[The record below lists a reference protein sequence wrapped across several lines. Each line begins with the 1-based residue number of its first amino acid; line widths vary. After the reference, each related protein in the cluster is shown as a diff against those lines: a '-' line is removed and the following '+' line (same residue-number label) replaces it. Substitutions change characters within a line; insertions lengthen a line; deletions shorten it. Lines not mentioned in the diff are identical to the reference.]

1 MTGRRARATGSTPAE
16 GVGARLRVLVFVCGR
31 DHRVQ
36 SNLHDALSQHC
47 LSQPPDDQA
56 LKTMR
61 GQRAKEKQEAAS
73 PLAPPEGTGAACTL
87 IRAPQD
93 LSGPTSRIRDVGHLS
108 QQQEEPHEPQV
119 CPAEA
124 LAHVL
129 LASVTSLVPEKPE

>member
-16 GVGARLRVLVFVCGR
+16 GVGARLRVLVFVC

-87 IRAPQD
+87 I
-93 LSGPTSRIRDVGHLS
+93 
-108 QQQEEPHEPQV
+108 
-119 CPAEA
+119 
-124 LAHVL
+124 
-129 LASVTSLVPEKPE
+129 